1 VTMAHRGGTGK
12 GVVAAGHALTA
23 AAGAEILRQ
32 GGNAFDAAIAA
43 VMTAWVT
50 ESVLT
55 SAGGGGFLLAH
66 TRDGHN
72 CLFDFFSQTPRSN
85 RLSQAPDFYPIY
97 ANFGDTVQEFH
108 IGLGSMAVP
117 GAVVGLLHVH
127 ERLGKLPLAAIAE
140 PAIHHAQQGVTV
152 NPFLA
157 YVYELLDPILTATEA
172 AKAMYTQQGHLLRAG
187 DTLAMPDFANT
198 LKLMVEQGAAVFC
211 EGAIAQQIDRDCRT
225 AGGYLTLAD
234 LQNYRV
240 IERPP
245 LSLSYRDATFLTNP
259 PPSSGGTL
267 IGFALK
273 LLEQLD
279 WGHTP
284 PGSDRHLAC
293 LSQVMALTNTA
304 RRHGFDHCL
313 YDPDLAAAFLQQSH
327 LQPYQATLAE
337 RVNRLGS
344 TTHVSVIDS
353 EGNAASVTTSNGEGS
368 SYIVPQTGMMLNN
381 MLGEEDLHPHGF
393 HQWAEN
399 QRISSMMAPTMIL
412 QNDKPELVLGSG
424 GSNRIRT
431 AILQVIANVV
441 DFGMPLEEA
450 IAAPRIHWER
460 GTLHLEP
467 GENLPLTALNNL
479 PDTDTVIPWQQ
490 QNMYFGGVHAVGID
504 AQGDLHG
511 AGDARRGGAVAFA

>member
-1 VTMAHRGGTGK
+1 MSHRGSACK
-12 GVVAAGHALTA
+12 GVVAAGHPLTA

-66 TRDGHN
+66 TRQGEN
-72 CLFDFFSQTPRSN
+72 CLFDFFSQTPQSN
-85 RLSQAPDFYPIY
+85 QLSRAPDFYPIH

-108 IGLGSMAVP
+108 IGLGSIAVP
-117 GAVVGLLHVH
+117 GTVAGLLHVH
-127 ERLGKLPLAAIAE
+127 ERLGRLPLAAIAE

-157 YVYELLDPILTATEA
+157 YVYELLEPILTASDA
-172 AKAMYTQQGHLLRAG
+172 AKAMYTHQGQLLKAG
-187 DTLAMPDFANT
+187 DTLHMPDFAQT
-198 LKLMVEQGAAVFC
+198 LKLIVEKGAAFFY
-211 EGAIAQQIDRDCRT
+211 EGAIAQQIDQDCRA

-234 LQNYRV
+234 LQQYRV
-240 IERPP
+240 IERQP

-273 LLEQLD
+273 LLEQLEAAQMA
-279 WGHTP
+279 
-284 PGSDRHLAC
+284 PGSDRHLAG
-293 LSQVMALTNTA
+293 LSQVMALTNAA
-304 RRHGFDHCL
+304 RRDGFDRCL
-313 YDPDLAAAFLQQSH
+313 YDSQVATAFLSQAH
-327 LQPYQATLAE
+327 LQPYQTTLAH

-344 TTHVSVIDS
+344 TTHVSVID
-353 EGNAASVTTSNGEGS
+353 EAGNAASVTTSNGEGS
-368 SYIVPQTGMMLNN
+368 SYVIPQTGIMLNN
-381 MLGEEDLHPHGF
+381 MLGEEDLHPNGF
-393 HQWAEN
+393 HQWGEN

-412 QNDKPELVLGSG
+412 RDGQPQLVLGSG

-441 DFGMPLEEA
+441 DFGLPLEAA

-467 GENLPLTALNNL
+467 ADTLPLDALANL
-479 PDTDTVIPWQQ
+479 PDTTAVIPWQQ
-490 QNMYFGGVHAVGID
+490 QNMYFGGVHAVGVD
-504 AQGDLHG
+504 DQGALHG
-511 AGDARRGGAVAFA
+511 AGDARRGGAVAFAS

>member
-1 VTMAHRGGTGK
+1 MAHHGSTGK
-12 GVVAAGHALTA
+12 GVVAAGHTLTA

-66 TRDGHN
+66 THDGTN

-85 RLSQAPDFYPIY
+85 RLSQPPDFHPIY
-97 ANFGDTVQEFH
+97 ANFGNTVQEFH
-108 IGLGSMAVP
+108 IGLGAIAVP
-117 GAVVGLLHVH
+117 GAIAGLLHVH

-152 NPFLA
+152 NPFVG

-172 AKAMYTQQGHLLRAG
+172 AKAMYTQQGHLLKAG
-187 DTLAMPDFANT
+187 DTLSMPDFAKM
-198 LKLMVEQGAAVFC
+198 LRLIVEQGAAVFY
-211 EGAIAQQIDRDCRT
+211 EGAIAQQIDRDCRA

-234 LQNYRV
+234 MQQYRV
-240 IERPP
+240 IERQP
-245 LSLSYRDATFLTNP
+245 LSLSYRDTTFLTNP

-273 LLEQLD
+273 LLETLD
-279 WGHTP
+279 WRHLP
-284 PGSDRHLAC
+284 HGSDRHLAR

-304 RRHGFDHCL
+304 RRDGFDPCL
-313 YDPDLAAAFLQQSH
+313 YDPDVATAFLQQAH
-327 LQPYQATLAE
+327 LQPYQATLAK
-337 RVNRLGS
+337 RMNRLGS
-344 TTHVSVIDS
+344 TTHVSVIDG

-368 SYIVPQTGMMLNN
+368 SYVVPQTGMMLNN
-381 MLGEEDLHPHGF
+381 MLGEEDLHPNGF
-393 HQWAEN
+393 HQWTEN

-412 QNDKPELVLGSG
+412 QNGQPELVLGSG

-441 DFGMPLEEA
+441 DFGMSLEDA

-467 GENLPLTALNNL
+467 EEHLSLDELRNL
-479 PDTDTVIPWQQ
+479 PDTTTVIPWQQ
-490 QNMYFGGVHAVGID
+490 QNMYFGGVHAVGVD
-504 AQGDLHG
+504 ARGNLHG
-511 AGDARRGGAVAFA
+511 AGDVRRGGAVAFA

>member
-1 VTMAHRGGTGK
+1 MAHRGGTGK

-85 RLSQAPDFYPIY
+85 RLSQAPNFYPIY

-172 AKAMYTQQGHLLRAG
+172 AKAMYTQDGHLLTAG
-187 DTLAMPDFANT
+187 DTLAMPDFAKT
-198 LKLMVEQGAAVFC
+198 LKLMVEQGAAVFS
-211 EGAIAQQIDRDCRT
+211 EGAIAQQIDRDCRA

-234 LQNYRV
+234 MQQYRV
-240 IERPP
+240 IERQP
-245 LSLSYRDATFLTNP
+245 LSLAYRDTTFLTNP

-279 WGHTP
+279 WGGTP

-293 LSQVMALTNTA
+293 LSQVMTLTNTA

-313 YDPDLAAAFLQQSH
+313 YDPDVAAAFLQQAH

-344 TTHVSVIDS
+344 TTHVSVIDR

-412 QNDKPELVLGSG
+412 QNGQPELVLGSG

-441 DFGMPLEEA
+441 DFGMPLEQA

-467 GENLPLTALNNL
+467 GKNLPLTALNNL

-490 QNMYFGGVHAVGID
+490 QNMYFGGVHAVGVD

>member
-1 VTMAHRGGTGK
+1 MSECGSAGQ

-23 AAGAEILRQ
+23 TAGAEILRQ

-50 ESVLT
+50 ESMLT

-66 TRDGHN
+66 THKGED
-72 CLFDFFSQTPRSN
+72 CLFDFFSQTPQQN
-85 RLSQAPDFYPIY
+85 HLSRAPDFYPIY

-117 GAVVGLLHVH
+117 GAVAGLLHVH
-127 ERLGKLPLAAIAE
+127 ERLGCLPLAAIAE
-140 PAIHHAQQGVTV
+140 PAIHYAQQGVTV
-152 NPFLA
+152 NPFVG
-157 YVYELLDPILTATEA
+157 YVYELLEPILMASTA
-172 AKAMYTQQGHLLRAG
+172 AKAIYTQSGKRLKAG
-187 DTLAMPDFANT
+187 ETLYMPDFAHT
-198 LKLMVEQGAAVFC
+198 LKSIVTGGAAAFY
-211 EGAIAQQIDRDCRT
+211 EGAIAQQINHDCRA

-234 LQNYRV
+234 MQQYRV
-240 IERPP
+240 IERQP
-245 LSLSYRDATFLTNP
+245 LSLSYRNATFLTNP

-279 WGHTP
+279 LPQTAHNST
-284 PGSDRHLAC
+284 RHLSC
-293 LSQVMALTNTA
+293 LSQVMALTNMA
-304 RRHGFDHCL
+304 RREGFDRRL
-313 YDPDLAAAFLQQSH
+313 YDPQVADAFLRQEH
-327 LQPYQATLAE
+327 LQDYQATLAN

-344 TTHVSVIDS
+344 TTHVSVIDAK
-353 EGNAASVTTSNGEGS
+353 GNAASVTTSNGEGS
-368 SYIVPQTGMMLNN
+368 SYVIPQTGIMINN
-381 MLGEEDLHPHGF
+381 MLGEEDLHPSGF
-393 HQWAEN
+393 HQWVVN
-399 QRISSMMAPTMIL
+399 QRISSMMAPTIIL
-412 QNDKPELVLGSG
+412 REGQPQLVLGSG

-441 DFGMPLEEA
+441 DFGLPLEMA

-467 GENLPLTALNNL
+467 ADNLPLDALADL
-479 PDTDTVIPWQQ
+479 PDTTSVVPWQQ
-490 QNMYFGGVHAVGID
+490 QNMYFGGVHAVGVD
-504 AQGDLHG
+504 EQGNFHG

>member
-1 VTMAHRGGTGK
+1 MAHGGGDCK
-12 GVVAAGHALTA
+12 GVVAGGHPLTA

-66 TRDGHN
+66 TSQGHN
-72 CLFDFFSQTPRSN
+72 CLFDFFSQTPRSHQ
-85 RLSQAPDFYPIY
+85 LSGQPDFFPIY

-108 IGLGSMAVP
+108 VGLGSMAVP
-117 GAVVGLLHVH
+117 GAVAGLLHVH
-127 ERLGKLPLAAIAE
+127 ERLGRLPLAAIAA
-140 PAIHHAQQGVTV
+140 PAMHHARQGVTV

-157 YVYELLDPILTATEA
+157 YVYELLEPILTATEA
-172 AKAMYTQQGHLLRAG
+172 AKALYTQQGQLLRAG
-187 DTLAMPDFANT
+187 DTLRMSEFADT
-198 LKLMVEQGAAVFC
+198 LQQIVEQGAAVFY
-211 EGAIAQQIDRDCRT
+211 EGAIAQQIDRDSRA

-234 LQNYRV
+234 LQQYRV
-240 IERPP
+240 IERQP
-245 LSLSYRDATFLTNP
+245 LSLSYRNSTFLTNP

-279 WGHTP
+279 LSQTAC
-284 PGSDRHLAC
+284 GSAAHLAK

-304 RRHGFDHCL
+304 RRDGFDANL
-313 YDPDLAAAFLQQSH
+313 YDPQVAAAFLRQAH
-327 LQPYQATLAE
+327 LQPYQEALKS

-344 TTHVSVIDS
+344 TTHVSVIDAA
-353 EGNAASVTTSNGEGS
+353 GNAASVTTSNGEGS
-368 SYIVPQTGMMLNN
+368 SYVIPQTGIMINN

-393 HQWAEN
+393 HQWAVN
-399 QRISSMMAPTMIL
+399 QRISSMMAPTIIL
-412 QNDKPELVLGSG
+412 NHGKPQLVLGSG

-431 AILQVIANVV
+431 AILQVIANVI
-441 DFGMPLEEA
+441 DFGLPLETA

-467 GENLPLTALNNL
+467 SDAFSPEALPNL
-479 PDTDTVIPWQQ
+479 PDTTAVIPWQQ
-490 QNMYFGGVHAVGID
+490 QNMYFGGVHAVGVD
-504 AQGDLHG
+504 DQGDLHG
-511 AGDARRGGAVAFA
+511 AGDARRGGAVAFAE

>member
-1 VTMAHRGGTGK
+1 MAHRGSTGR
-12 GVVAAGHALTA
+12 GVVAAGHPLTA

-43 VMTAWVT
+43 VLTAWVT

-66 TRDGHN
+66 THDGTH
-72 CLFDFFSQTPRSN
+72 CLFDFFSQTPQSN
-85 RLSQAPDFYPIY
+85 RLSQPPDFYPIH

-108 IGLGSMAVP
+108 IGLGSIAVP
-117 GAVVGLLHVH
+117 GAVAGLLHVH
-127 ERLGKLPLAAIAE
+127 ERLGQLPLAAIAE

-157 YVYELLDPILTATEA
+157 YVYEVLEPILQATEA
-172 AKAMYTQQGHLLRAG
+172 TRAMYTQQGFLLKAG
-187 DTLAMPDFANT
+187 DTLSMPDFANT
-198 LKLMVEQGAAVFC
+198 LKLIVEKGAAVFY
-211 EGAIAQQIDRDCRT
+211 EGAIAQQIDRDCRV

-234 LQNYRV
+234 MQDYRV
-240 IERPP
+240 IERQP
-245 LSLSYRDATFLTNP
+245 LSLSYRNTTFLTNP

-273 LLEQLD
+273 LLETLD
-279 WGHTP
+279 WQQAPH
-284 PGSDRHLAC
+284 GSDRHLAC
-293 LSQVMALTNTA
+293 LSQVMALTNAA
-304 RRHGFDHCL
+304 RRNGFDRRL
-313 YDPDLAAAFLQQSH
+313 YDPDVAAAFLQQSH
-327 LQPYQATLAE
+327 LQPYQSTLAE

-344 TTHVSVIDS
+344 TTHVSVIDGA
-353 EGNAASVTTSNGEGS
+353 GNAASVTTSNGEGS
-368 SYIVPQTGMMLNN
+368 SYVVPQTGMMLNN

-412 QNDKPELVLGSG
+412 QEGQPELVLGSG

-441 DFGMPLEEA
+441 DFGMPLEQA

-467 GENLPLTALNNL
+467 EDNLPLAALSNL
-479 PDTDTVIPWQQ
+479 PNTTTVVPWQQ
-490 QNMYFGGVHAVGID
+490 QNMYFGGVHAVGVD
-504 AQGDLHG
+504 AQGNFHG
-511 AGDARRGGAVAFA
+511 AGDDRRGGAVAFV

>member
-1 VTMAHRGGTGK
+1 MSHRGSTCQ
-12 GVVAAGHALTA
+12 GVVSAGHALTA

-66 TRDGHN
+66 TSRGDN
-72 CLFDFFSQTPRSN
+72 CLFDFFSQTPRRN
-85 RLSQAPDFYPIY
+85 QLPGRPDFYPIY

-108 IGLGSMAVP
+108 IGLGAMAVP
-117 GAVVGLLHVH
+117 GAVAGLLHVH
-127 ERLGKLPLAAIAE
+127 DRLGRLPLAAIAA
-140 PAIHHAQQGVTV
+140 PAIHHARQGVTV

-157 YVYELLDPILTATEA
+157 YVYELLEPILTATEA
-172 AKAMYTQQGHLLRAG
+172 AKALYTYQGQLLKAG
-187 DTLAMPDFANT
+187 DTLRMPEFADT
-198 LKLMVEQGAAVFC
+198 LKGIVEQGAAGFY
-211 EGAIAQQIDRDCRT
+211 EGAIAQQIDRDSRA

-234 LQNYRV
+234 LQQYRV
-240 IERPP
+240 IERQP
-245 LSLSYRDATFLTNP
+245 LSLSYRDRTFLTNP

-279 WGHTP
+279 LSPTP
-284 PGSDRHLAC
+284 FGSEHHLAC
-293 LSQVMALTNTA
+293 LSQVMALTNAA
-304 RRHGFDHCL
+304 RRDGFDANL
-313 YDPDLAAAFLQQSH
+313 YDPQVTAAFLSQAH
-327 LQPYQATLAE
+327 LQPYQEALRH

-344 TTHVSVIDS
+344 TTHVSVIDA

-368 SYIVPQTGMMLNN
+368 SYVIPQTGIMINN

-393 HQWAEN
+393 HQWTEN

-412 QNDKPELVLGSG
+412 HHGKPQLVLGSG

-431 AILQVIANVV
+431 AILQGIANVIN
-441 DFGMPLEEA
+441 FGLPLETA

-467 GENLPLTALNNL
+467 SPDLPLEALQNL
-479 PDTDTVIPWQQ
+479 PDTTTVIPWQQ
-490 QNMYFGGVHAVGID
+490 QNMYFGGVHAVGVD
-504 AQGDLHG
+504 DQGDFHG
-511 AGDARRGGAVAFA
+511 AGDARRGGAVAFAE

>member
-1 VTMAHRGGTGK
+1 MAHRGGTGK

-66 TRDGHN
+66 THNGRN

-85 RLSQAPDFYPIY
+85 RLSRSPDFYPIY

-108 IGLGSMAVP
+108 IGLGSIAVP
-117 GAVVGLLHVH
+117 GAAVGLLHVH

-157 YVYELLDPILTATEA
+157 YVYELLDPILTATDA
-172 AKAMYTQQGHLLRAG
+172 AKAMYTQQGKLLRAG
-187 DTLAMPDFANT
+187 DTLAMPDFAKT
-198 LKLMVEQGAAVFC
+198 LKLMVEHGAAIFC
-211 EGAIAQQIDRDCRT
+211 EGAIAQQIDRDCRA

-234 LQNYRV
+234 LQAYRV
-240 IERPP
+240 IERQP
-245 LSLSYRDATFLTNP
+245 LSLSYRDTTFLTNP

-267 IGFALK
+267 IAFALK
-273 LLEQLD
+273 LLETLD
-279 WGHTP
+279 WRQLPH
-284 PGSDRHLAC
+284 GSDRHLAC

-304 RRHGFDHCL
+304 RRDGFDHCL
-313 YDPDLAAAFLQQSH
+313 YDPDVATAFLQQSH
-327 LQPYQATLAE
+327 LQPYQATLAD

-368 SYIVPQTGMMLNN
+368 SYVVPQTGMMLNN
-381 MLGEEDLHPHGF
+381 MLGEEDLHPQGF
-393 HQWAEN
+393 HQWAQN

-412 QNDKPELVLGSG
+412 QEGQPELVLGSG

-441 DFGMPLEEA
+441 DFGMPLEAA

-467 GENLPLTALNNL
+467 AAHLPLEALNDL

-490 QNMYFGGVHAVGID
+490 QNMYFGGVHAVGVD
-504 AQGDLHG
+504 AQGNLHG

>member
-1 VTMAHRGGTGK
+1 MSHRGNAGQ
-12 GVVAAGHALTA
+12 GVVAAGHTLTA

-66 TRDGHN
+66 TRDGQD
-72 CLFDFFSQTPRSN
+72 CLFDFFSQTPQSN
-85 RLSQAPDFYPIY
+85 RLSQTPDFYPIY

-117 GAVVGLLHVH
+117 GAVAGLLHVH
-127 ERLGKLPLAAIAE
+127 QRLGRLPLAAIAE
-140 PAIHHAQQGVTV
+140 PAIHHAQQGITV

-157 YVYELLDPILTATEA
+157 YVYELLEPILTAAA
-172 AKAMYTQQGHLLRAG
+172 AKATYTQDGQLLKAG
-187 DTLAMPDFANT
+187 DTLHMPDFAQT
-198 LKLMVEQGAAVFC
+198 LKLIVDGGAAAFY
-211 EGAIAQQIDRDCRT
+211 EGAIAQQIDQDCQA
-225 AGGYLTLAD
+225 AGGYLSLAD
-234 LQNYRV
+234 LQRYRV
-240 IERPP
+240 IERQP
-245 LSLSYRDATFLTNP
+245 LSLSYRNATFLTNP

-273 LLEQLD
+273 LLEQLNLAQTA
-279 WGHTP
+279 H
-284 PGSDRHLAC
+284 SRAHHLRG

-304 RRHGFDHCL
+304 RRDGLDARL
-313 YDPDLAAAFLQQSH
+313 YDPQVAAAFLSQAH
-327 LQPYQATLAE
+327 LQSYQATLAN

-344 TTHVSVIDS
+344 TTHVSVIDA

-368 SYIVPQTGMMLNN
+368 SYVIPQTGIMINN

-393 HQWAEN
+393 HQWTVN

-412 QNDKPELVLGSG
+412 REGQPQLVLGSG

-441 DFGMPLEEA
+441 DFGLPLEMA

-467 GENLPLTALNNL
+467 ADDLPLDALTDL
-479 PDTDTVIPWQQ
+479 PDTTSVIPWQQ

-504 AQGDLHG
+504 EQGDFHG
-511 AGDARRGGAVAFA
+511 AGDARRGGAVAFAR